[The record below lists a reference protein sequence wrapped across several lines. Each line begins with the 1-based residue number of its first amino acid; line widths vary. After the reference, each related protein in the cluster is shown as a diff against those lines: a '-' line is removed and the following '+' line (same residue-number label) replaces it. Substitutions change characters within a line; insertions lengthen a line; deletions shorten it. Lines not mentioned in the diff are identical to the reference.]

1 MEKLGSRRKQ
11 ILKFIEE
18 EANKKG
24 YPPSIREIGKAVGL
38 SSSATVYTH
47 LAKLEK
53 DGYIRR
59 GKAISRGIEIL
70 KGKEE
75 FINLEKVKKIP
86 VLGKI
91 AAGKPLLAEEN
102 IEEWFPLPVDLVGK
116 GELFMLKVKGDS
128 MSGAGILDND
138 YVIVKKQSTCENG
151 EIAVVLI
158 EDEATVKRVFR
169 KKDQLELQ
177 PENPTYKPII
187 TKDATI
193 LGKVITLIRKI

>member
-11 ILKFIEE
+11 ILKFIED

-116 GELFMLKVKGDS
+116 GELFMLKVKGNS
-128 MSGAGILDND
+128 MNGAGILDND